1 MVSAGLGQPSV
12 CVTVILLEAHKSCI
26 IWSKCRHSKM
36 NLEAN
41 VSVFLGTGWVER
53 ML

>member
-1 MVSAGLGQPSV
+1 MVIVGLVQTGV
-12 CVTVILLEAHKSCI
+12 RATAIMLEAYKSCI
-26 IWSKCRHSKM
+26 IWCKCGHSKM

-41 VSVFLGTGWVER
+41 STVFLGTGWVER